1 MEELRST
8 EILDKEIEADARKK
22 AKKIIEKSEFECS
35 KIIGETE
42 EKVKAA
48 LQKKRKFYEEK
59 LAVFAAGKASY
70 IPLEKERFLAEFY
83 DEQVSAAL
91 NNYFSDAGK
100 EKRLLWLEKKLEA
113 CRNILPQ
120 GKVLISFF
128 GTYDE
133 VDAKKIAEKFFN
145 DSSCLIKKIS
155 FEQSGEE
162 GEKGNSFH
170 EGFII
175 ESEKGDLKIRLTL
188 DEVIRELKD
197 RYSEELAVTLF
208 KGSLPK

>member
-8 EILDKEIEADARKK
+8 ENIDKEIEADARKK
-22 AKKIIEKSEFECS
+22 AKKIIEKSEFECY

-59 LAVFAAGKASY
+59 LAVFAAGKAAY

-120 GKVLISFF
+120 GKVFISFF
-128 GTYDE
+128 GSYDE
-133 VDAKKIAEKFFN
+133 VDAKKIEEKFFN
-145 DSSCLIKKIS
+145 DSSCLIKKIT

>member
-22 AKKIIEKSEFECS
+22 AKKIIEKSEFECL

-59 LAVFAAGKASY
+59 LAVFAAGKAAY

-128 GTYDE
+128 GSYDE
-133 VDAKKIAEKFFN
+133 VDAKKIAEKFFD
-145 DSSCLIKKIS
+145 DSSCLIKKIT